1 MNGTAVPWGREI
13 AVEQVGGVPYR
24 MYEPRTRR
32 LASLLEHADRWAGR
46 AHVVQGDIRLDFAD
60 LVTAVRRKAAQLQ
73 QNGIGPGDRVALLGW
88 NGPDWVVNVWAP
100 LWLGAVPV
108 LVNSWW
114 STREIEHA
122 FALLHPRAVLADSR
136 LASKLPAGTPV
147 APWPRAGE
155 TERPPAGARRRRRRE
170 RARPDPVHLGQ
181 HRVPQGGGA
190 LAPFDHLRPALAAGH
205 HQAAPARPRG
215 RPA

>member
-1 MNGTAVPWGREI
+1 MSDTVAPWGREI
-13 AVEQVGGVPYR
+13 AVEQVGRIPYR

-32 LASLLEHADRWAGR
+32 LASLLDHAGRWAGR
-46 AHVVQGDIRLDFAD
+46 AHVVQGDFRLDFVD

-73 QNGIGPGDRVALLGW
+73 EHGIGPGDRVALLGW

-122 FALLHPRAVLADSR
+122 FALLQPRAVLADSR

-147 APWPRAGE
+147 ASWPMAGE
-155 TERPPAGARRRRRRE
+155 TGGPLPE
-170 RARPDPVHLGQ
+170 RA
-181 HRVPQGGGA
+181 
-190 LAPFDHLRPALAAGH
+190 AA
-205 HQAAPARPRG
+205 AARTSPP
-215 RPA
+215 